1 MTTHPFASTPRL
13 KPAPGLVIGGK
24 VRLDNLLG
32 KGGMGAV
39 WRGTHLTL
47 NTPVA
52 IKFMAESTPEALTR
66 FQREAQVAA
75 HIRSSNVVAI
85 HDFGVEHGLPYIVME
100 LLDGEDLGARLK
112 RMSRLSLLETA
123 HILLPVAR
131 GLERAHQARLVHRDL
146 KPENIFLVREG
157 DEDVPKI
164 LDFGIAKNLVASPNS
179 LNVTSE
185 GAVMGTPYYMSPEQ
199 SRARPDVDHRS
210 DLWALGVILFRT
222 ITGKRPFDGLTAAS
236 LAVQICTE
244 PVPKVGA
251 VAPDLPP
258 QLDMF
263 FERALAKD
271 PAHRFQSAREMA
283 QAFAEIVGYSTPL
296 GRTPLPSL
304 SGTPSGG
311 LAMSHSLVATGN
323 ATPLPVAT
331 QSSSTPHRRTIAV
344 VALAT
349 LLLGGI
355 GLFLLLSR
363 ASTQSSPAE
372 SGLAKSA
379 VAAAVSPVPSP
390 VPTPSASVAPEPT
403 AEAAPDEFEVVPTQT
418 SEKPTV
424 KTVKPATSTKK
435 HSRDLGY

>member
-157 DEDVPKI
+157 DEDVP
-164 LDFGIAKNLVASPNS
+164 
-179 LNVTSE
+179 
-185 GAVMGTPYYMSPEQ
+185 
-199 SRARPDVDHRS
+199 
-210 DLWALGVILFRT
+210 
-222 ITGKRPFDGLTAAS
+222 
-236 LAVQICTE
+236 
-244 PVPKVGA
+244 
-251 VAPDLPP
+251 
-258 QLDMF
+258 
-263 FERALAKD
+263 
-271 PAHRFQSAREMA
+271 
-283 QAFAEIVGYSTPL
+283 
-296 GRTPLPSL
+296 
-304 SGTPSGG
+304 
-311 LAMSHSLVATGN
+311 
-323 ATPLPVAT
+323 
-331 QSSSTPHRRTIAV
+331 
-344 VALAT
+344 
-349 LLLGGI
+349 
-355 GLFLLLSR
+355 
-363 ASTQSSPAE
+363 
-372 SGLAKSA
+372 
-379 VAAAVSPVPSP
+379 
-390 VPTPSASVAPEPT
+390 
-403 AEAAPDEFEVVPTQT
+403 
-418 SEKPTV
+418 
-424 KTVKPATSTKK
+424 
-435 HSRDLGY
+435 